1 MANERR
7 EFLAG
12 VPDAVVEGSPEIA
25 IGPGAQIQRNRLASF
40 RVPVHHVVGLVFE
53 QLEAD
58 LALEQ
63 VRPVVDGLVLV
74 VVVLELEA
82 HAAVDALVHA
92 RLPGRFVRFRFADR
106 RVVVT
111 PDVQPKRGLEV
122 EHLRADDALQVGLVR
137 GVFRRQLGHHERP
150 AGRVQKRSGGR
161 VGILQRKQPDVHRE
175 CAVGHHRGRRHR
187 RRCCRRV
194 GCCAGTSFAVHL
206 AQHLVV
212 RVLVKVEAQLGAATA
227 AQGFDLAAGW
237 GDLWEQF

>member
-1 MANERR
+1 M
-7 EFLAG
+7 L
-12 VPDAVVEGSPEIA
+12 
-25 IGPGAQIQRNRLASF
+25 
-40 RVPVHHVVGLVFE
+40 E

-92 RLPGRFVRFRFADR
+92 RLPGGFVRFRFADG

-111 PDVQPKRGLEV
+111 ADVQPKRGLEV

-137 GVFRRQLGHHERP
+137 GVIRRQLGHHERS
-150 AGRVQKRSGGR
+150 AGRVQQGSGGR
-161 VGILQRKQPDVHRE
+161 VGILQRKQSDVHRKS
-175 CAVGHHRGRRHR
+175 AVGQHRGRGRR
-187 RRCCRRV
+187 RRCCSRVV
-194 GCCAGTSFAVHL
+194 GCCAGTGFAVHL

-227 AQGFDLAAGW
+227 AQRFDLAAGW
-237 GDLWEQF
+237 GDLLVEC